1 MLAKETSMRR
11 FARRTAQLGELVAA
25 AFDAAARLSADATE
39 VSRLA
44 TLVVNHMLARG
55 RRAVRIPVGRLA
67 SHA

>member
-1 MLAKETSMRR
+1 MRR

-25 AFDAAARLSADATE
+25 AFDAAARLSADPPE

-44 TLVVNHMLARG
+44 TLVVNRVLVRG
-55 RRAVRIPVGRLA
+55 RRAARIPGGPLA